1 LLWLRS
7 SNRNPQHVQQKGRAS
22 LSAQRPIVVVG
33 SINLD
38 LVGRAERIPTPGETL
53 LGKDFATH
61 PGGKGAN
68 QAVAVARLGYP
79 VRMIGR
85 LGDDGFGTQLR
96 EHLTS
101 AGVDVAGVRT
111 SPGSSGVAIIVVAA
125 TGENSIVV
133 IPGANALLT
142 PQDLNESLDLL
153 GSASVVLTQLETPL
167 PTILHLAELCLRLG
181 VPLILDPAPAQ
192 ALPKE
197 LLSKVAWFTPNETEA
212 AFYTGNSSET
222 NPAATANELMG
233 TGLTNL
239 VLKLGS
245 RGAYLAMADG
255 EHHRI
260 ASFPVD
266 AVDSTAAGDCFNGA
280 FATGL
285 ALHMT
290 PAESA
295 RFAAAAAALSVTRF
309 GAQPSMPSRADVQR
323 LLDSHPLSQ

>member
-1 LLWLRS
+1 LTGE
-7 SNRNPQHVQQKGRAS
+7 K
-22 LSAQRPIVVVG
+22 PIVCVG
-33 SINLD
+33 SINID
-38 LVGRAERIPTPGETL
+38 LVARASSIPAPGETL

-68 QAVAVARLGYP
+68 QAVAVARLGHP

-96 EHLTS
+96 DHLTRY
-101 AGVDVAGVRT
+101 GVDTAGIMT
-111 SPGSSGVAIIVVAA
+111 SPGPSGVAVIVVAD

-133 IPGANALLT
+133 VPGANALLT
-142 PQDLNESLDLL
+142 PEDLEESIDILR
-153 GSASVVLTQLETPL
+153 SASVVLTQLETPL
-167 PTILHLAELCLRLG
+167 PTILRLAKLCQRLG

-197 LLSKVAWFTPNETEA
+197 LLSIVSWFTPNETEA
-212 AFYTGNSSET
+212 AFYAGTS
-222 NPAATANELMG
+222 NPADPDATASELIDL
-233 TGLTNL
+233 GLASL

-245 RGAYLAMADG
+245 RGAYLATPDG
-255 EHHRI
+255 HRHRI
-260 ASFPVD
+260 SSFPVN
-266 AVDSTAAGDCFNGA
+266 AVDTTAAGDAFNGA

-285 ALHMT
+285 ALGMSA
-290 PAESA
+290 PESA
-295 RFAAAAAALSVTRF
+295 RFAAAAAAISVTRF